1 MKAIVFDLDG
11 TLVDSA
17 PDIAAGINRML
28 ADYGLPPR
36 EVRAIERLTGEGA
49 SVLVEKVYAEIGV
62 AADAAR
68 IETDTAR
75 YLAYYQ
81 ERPVVDSTLYAD
93 AAAALPLLRR
103 AGLRI
108 GVCTNKVQ
116 LLAEVVLEHLG
127 VGRFVEVVVGS
138 DTTPFRKPHPAPLLH
153 TLDALGVDR
162 QDAVLVGDTMID
174 RDCAAAAGVACR
186 IVDWGTGRLV
196 QVPAAS
202 RLRRFADLL
211 PAAAVPGAH
220 V

>member
-28 ADYGLPPR
+28 ADYNLPPR
-36 EVRAIERLTGEGA
+36 DVRAIERLTGEGA
-49 SVLVEKVYAEIGV
+49 SVLVEKVYAEIGMTV
-62 AADAAR
+62 DAAR

-81 ERPVVDSTLYAD
+81 ERPVVGSTLYAD
-93 AAAALPLLRR
+93 AATALPLLRR

-116 LLAEVVLEHLG
+116 VLAEVVLNHLD
-127 VGRFVEVVVGS
+127 VGQYVDVVVGS

-153 TLDALGVDR
+153 TLDALGVGTRD
-162 QDAVLVGDTMID
+162 VTFVGDTVID

-196 QVPAAS
+196 QVPDAT

-211 PAAAVPGAH
+211 PGAIVPNA
-220 V
+220 